1 MKLLFVDCCIS
12 QRGENSRTKK
22 LADTFLAAF
31 REKHPEAEIETV
43 LPETLLALRPF
54 DAEMLNE
61 RDALA
66 SVGAWD
72 APVFSLARQFRG
84 ADGIVVAAPFWDLSF
99 PAALR
104 TYIEYISANGLTY
117 HYDET
122 GCHGDCKAR
131 QLEYLTSGG
140 DFERED
146 SVGVT
151 YWRQLAA
158 MFGIPRFD
166 YVFAGGLDACP
177 DTAEET
183 LTASCALARSLAAES

>member
-12 QRGENSRTKK
+12 QRGPVSRTRA
-22 LADTFLAAF
+22 LAEAFLEAF
-31 REKHPEAEIETV
+31 QASHPGWTVETV
-43 LPETLLALRPF
+43 PPDAMLALKPF
-54 DAEMLNE
+54 DVDMLND

-72 APVFSLARQFRG
+72 APVFGLARQFRS
-84 ADGIVVAAPFWDLSF
+84 ADRIVVAAPFWDLSF

-131 QLEYLTSGG
+131 QLVYLTSGG